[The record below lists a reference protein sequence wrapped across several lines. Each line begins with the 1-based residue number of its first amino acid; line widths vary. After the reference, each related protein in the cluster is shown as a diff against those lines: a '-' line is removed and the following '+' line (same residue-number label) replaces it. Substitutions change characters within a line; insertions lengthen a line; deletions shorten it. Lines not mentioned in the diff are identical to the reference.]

1 MDIEEREEA
10 TRERRV
16 FTKEIEELLEKERL
30 YRQNNEYN
38 ASTVILPQIIELAY
52 NTASLDEVEELLRV
66 LIKKRGQPVKAQVEM
81 VRKAMGYV
89 EKITDKTQ
97 KMKYVKCIR
106 EVSDKKIYLEVEF
119 ARCVLMIVKNEET
132 ASNIEE
138 AAKILQDVQVETY
151 GSMDHREKIEF
162 ILYQMKIM
170 VKKDDMIRL
179 LIVSRK
185 VTDKTF
191 KGQKIEDLRAEY
203 YSYLLI
209 YQRYEQN
216 YKECARCF
224 KSIVDSIQTQAPEI
238 ANLPSHNEFGFSF
251 NLDSVFENWI
261 FFTAITEQSPEKIK
275 ALAEIKSDYLTLLE
289 RKANLERLVNG
300 LLSKELVST
309 AVDSWGIDGCE
320 IFKAD
325 YPHSADHR
333 VNFKKQL
340 IQHNVVVCSKYYERV
355 RIARLAQLTGVSTDE
370 VEEEACHLLN
380 SDLVSGKIDR
390 VEGVIVFRRKRTDDA
405 VLDDWVQDV
414 NSLLELV
421 NNTCNL
427 IDREEEV
434 AG

>member
-1 MDIEEREEA
+1 MDIEDREE
-10 TRERRV
+10 TTKERRV
-16 FTKEIEELLEKERL
+16 FSKELEELLEKERL

-38 ASTVILPQIIELAY
+38 SSAVVLPQIIELAY
-52 NTASLDEVEELLRV
+52 KTASLDEVEELLRV

-81 VRKAMGYV
+81 VRKAMNFMDS
-89 EKITDKTQ
+89 ITDKDQ
-97 KMKYVKCIR
+97 KIKYVKCLR
-106 EVSDKKIYLEVEF
+106 EVCDKKIYLEVEF

-138 AAKILQDVQVETY
+138 AARILQDVQVETY

-170 VKKDDMIRL
+170 IKKDDMIRL

-191 KGQKIEDLRAEY
+191 KGQKIEDLRAQY
-203 YSYLLI
+203 YGYLLI

-238 ANLPSHNEFGFSF
+238 ANLPAKNEFDFNFS
-251 NLDSVFENWI
+251 LDFVFQNWV
-261 FFTAITEQSPEKIK
+261 FFTAITEQSAEKTK
-275 ALAEIKSDYLTLLE
+275 ALTEIKTDYLTLLE
-289 RKANLERLVNG
+289 RRPNLEKLVNG
-300 LLSKELVST
+300 LLSKELIST
-309 AVDSWGIDGCE
+309 SVDSWGIQDCE
-320 IFKAD
+320 IFHSS
-325 YPHSADHR
+325 YPHAQDHST
-333 VNFKKQL
+333 NFRKQL
-340 IQHNVVVCSKYYERV
+340 IQHNVTVCSKYYERV
-355 RIARLAQLTGVSTDE
+355 KISRLAQLTNVTADE
-370 VEEEACHLLN
+370 IEEEACHLLN
-380 SDLVSGKIDR
+380 SDLIVGKIDR
-390 VEGVIVFRRKRTDDA
+390 VDGVIVFRRKRGDDE

-427 IDREEEV
+427 IDREEEIAV
-434 AG
+434 